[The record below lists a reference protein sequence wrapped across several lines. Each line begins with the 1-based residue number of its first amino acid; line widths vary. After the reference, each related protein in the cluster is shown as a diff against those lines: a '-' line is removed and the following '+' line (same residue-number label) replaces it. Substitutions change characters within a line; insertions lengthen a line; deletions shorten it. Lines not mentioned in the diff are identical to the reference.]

1 MLLEK
6 VIEKSGNRKTLLL
19 KKTDQHRTRVGAP
32 GQLGMLVLAEGN
44 PKDLNYFRSKIKG
57 LKTNCILPTE
67 AFNWEKSTTV

>member
-1 MLLEK
+1 MEK
-6 VIEKSGNRKTLLL
+6 VIENSGHWKTLLL
-19 KKTDQHRTRVGAP
+19 KKTDPHRTRVGAP

-57 LKTNCILPTE
+57 LNYRFLPTE